1 MKKTVLTL
9 SIFSLLAVGCAQTP
23 DRAATATMPGWVAQT
38 PESGDA
44 FYAKG
49 QAGFDPEADRDVEQA
64 MDEAKNQA
72 RSHLS
77 QRLQSQLNDWSE
89 SALTELSQRDRN
101 VVMPKLAR
109 ALKQQVTADLPTL
122 TMDGLLN
129 ADNTTTQVFVDE
141 QGQQVYAMV
150 TLQKSQLGDILQTH
164 TQQLAT
170 QMRDYLDVSSK
181 GSHLQQVMSMA
192 PALPTLM
199 AYQRNQTLLA
209 NQFDLAPET
218 ESAQLAS
225 LFSRQ
230 FDRLVRDMIVRVD
243 AVTRETEG
251 YDTVFKQALVDQGY
265 NLSARRPDVTVRYF
279 IEPQT
284 TGVEGA
290 ELLADVELIGVDGQA
305 VTTLSDVYQG
315 QGETPKLAERAAVRQ
330 LSAQITT
337 SLVENA
343 YGYAQ
348 KVNDVNF
355 NR

>member
-1 MKKTVLTL
+1 MKKTILTL

-23 DRAATATMPGWVAQT
+23 DRSTTSTMPGWVAQT
-38 PESGDA
+38 PESGDT

-49 QAGFDPEADRDVEQA
+49 QAGFDQETDRDVDQA
-64 MDEAKNQA
+64 VIDAKHQA

-89 SALTELSQRDRN
+89 SALAELSQRDRN

-109 ALKQQVTADLPTL
+109 ALKQEVTADLQAL

-129 ADNTTTQVFVDE
+129 ADNTTAQVFVDE

-150 TLQKSQLGDILQTH
+150 TLQKSQLGAILQTH
-164 TQQLAT
+164 TQHLAS
-170 QMRDYLDVSSK
+170 QMQDYLDVSSK

-199 AYQRNQTLLA
+199 AYQRNQALLA
-209 NQFDLAPET
+209 NQFGLAPEA
-218 ESAQLAS
+218 ESMQLVS
-225 LFSRQ
+225 LFNRQ
-230 FDRLVRDMIVRVD
+230 FDHLVRGMIVRVD

-265 NLSARRPDVTVRYF
+265 NLSARRPDVTLRYF

-284 TGVEGA
+284 TGVDGA
-290 ELLADVELIGVDGQA
+290 ELLADVELIGVNGQA
-305 VTTLSDVYQG
+305 VATLSDVYQG

-337 SLVENA
+337 SLVERVN
-343 YGYAQ
+343 GYAQ